1 MGRLPVSKWKVQLAN
16 TNRSERGI
24 AANPLP
30 PQRIATQPVVIGV
43 MVLDINA
50 TPNSAADSNRY
61 TRLSSFPG
69 KVAYISGGVA
79 RNVADCMS
87 KLKLKPLVITAVGHD
102 LAGNFLWEEWNAT
115 GLSVD
120 AILRHQDIDT
130 AVSCNTFDGK
140 GELAAAVA
148 SVESIEPFLTPDWI
162 GRFKQEI
169 SSAPIL
175 MVDANLSYHSLE
187 ASCQIADH
195 SGTPVWFDPASVA
208 KSGRITSAVEY
219 VRFVS
224 ANEDELIAMANVLY
238 GSDIFSPVRRD
249 HSTTV
254 ESLFELL
261 KPAIR
266 VLLQKKVKVIVVNVG
281 SDGVFLCSK
290 AKSDLGGLDFRGNQ
304 PPPCSKQLSEAVDA
318 KWSIGASKYNLFSDF
333 FAVHFPA
340 LSATVVR
347 DTGAGD
353 CLVGATIASLC
364 AGLDVMRSVA
374 VGIAAAK
381 FAVEVE
387 TNVPPELS
395 LNRIVYDA
403 KTSVYSR
410 MSVSQRN
417 STKNS
422 SYLSKDLATSQPPP
436 QNKNINNPLLWQ
448 SQSQNSTIGDHA
460 SVIRGTANN
469 YQISRG
475 HARQIDEQMIVR
487 GQEYEQPI
495 RSILNQHPQPSVQ
508 AAPQKKDAVE
518 KPKYAEILKV
528 NLPPEAIQ
536 KDKFEEESQVEEEQ
550 EEEDAQMQWETVQ
563 SRKANKRSA
572 KVAREAY
579 QRAAATGRNKHKF
592 TKY

>member
-1 MGRLPVSKWKVQLAN
+1 ML
-16 TNRSERGI
+16 
-24 AANPLP
+24 
-30 PQRIATQPVVIGV
+30 
-43 MVLDINA
+43 LDINA
-50 TPNSAADSNRY
+50 TPSSAAGSNRY

-69 KVAYISGGVA
+69 KVAFISGGVA

-87 KLKLKPLVITAVGHD
+87 KLKAKSLMISAVGHD

-115 GLSVD
+115 GLSVE
-120 AILRHQDIDT
+120 AILRHKDSDT

-140 GELAAAVA
+140 GELAAALA

-162 GRFKQEI
+162 GRFKGEI

-187 ASCQIADH
+187 ATCQMADH
-195 SGTPVWFDPASVA
+195 SRTPVWFDLASVA
-208 KSGRITSAVEY
+208 KSGRITSVVDY

-224 ANEDELIAMANVLY
+224 ANEDELIAMANALY
-238 GSDIFSPVRRD
+238 GVDKFPPVRRD

-261 KPAIR
+261 KPAIQ
-266 VLLQKKVKVIVVNVG
+266 VLLQKEVKVIVVNVR

-290 AKSDLGGLDFRGNQ
+290 AKSDLGRLDFRGDQ

-333 FAVHFPA
+333 LAVHCPA

-347 DTGAGD
+347 DKGAGD
-353 CLVGATIASLC
+353 CLVGTTIASLC
-364 AGLDVMRSVA
+364 AGLDVMPSVA

-387 TNVPPELS
+387 TNVPSELS
-395 LNRIVYDA
+395 LDRIAYDA
-403 KTSVYSR
+403 KTYVHSR

-422 SYLSKDLATSQPPP
+422 SYLSKELVTSQPPS

-448 SQSQNSTIGDHA
+448 SQSQNSTGGNHA
-460 SVIRGTANN
+460 PLSRGTANN

-495 RSILNQHPQPSVQ
+495 SRSIINQLPQPNVQ

-518 KPKYAEILKV
+518 KPKYTKILKV
-528 NLPPEAIQ
+528 NLPLEAIQ

-550 EEEDAQMQWETVQ
+550 EEEDAQMQGETVQ